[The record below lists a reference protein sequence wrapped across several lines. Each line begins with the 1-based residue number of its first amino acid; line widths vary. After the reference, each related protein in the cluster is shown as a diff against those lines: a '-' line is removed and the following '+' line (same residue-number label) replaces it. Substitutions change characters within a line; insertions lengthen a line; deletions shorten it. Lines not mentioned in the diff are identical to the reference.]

1 MFHISI
7 PGLKYLCA
15 KYTFCFTLIG
25 EKRLRQPD
33 PRDPRPRLL
42 DWEISPS
49 PAKDVEEGAVE
60 EVGDMGTPPGDVLV
74 VEEGEPFTTDIA
86 QRLIGQI
93 MAWNGDIDAMRNAM
107 YNTIATM
114 RNRLDNMQQEMKNM
128 INVLG
133 RI

>member
-74 VEEGEPFTTDIA
+74 VEGEAVEPVPSTSAPPEDV
-86 QRLIGQI
+86 
-93 MAWNGDIDAMRNAM
+93 DA
-107 YNTIATM
+107 
-114 RNRLDNMQQEMKNM
+114 
-128 INVLG
+128 G
-133 RI
+133 